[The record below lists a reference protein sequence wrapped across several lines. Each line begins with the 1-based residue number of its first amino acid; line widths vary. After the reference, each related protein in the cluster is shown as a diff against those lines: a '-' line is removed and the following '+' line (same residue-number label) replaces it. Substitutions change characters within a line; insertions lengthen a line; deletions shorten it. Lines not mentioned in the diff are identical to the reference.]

1 MSTNKSVS
9 LLKAIKPYK
18 QGWRIQVRLIHSW
31 RQKTIYGGDSLEMI
45 FADVTGD
52 KIHCTCKRTYIQRTQ
67 RDLRL
72 GEWHMIDVF
81 SLSNATGQYR
91 TTNHTYKMSIIED
104 TKISKSPYV
113 CDDKFFRF
121 ADFEEIGNGTL
132 KTHFL
137 IDVIGQ
143 VTSLRDIQTVQ
154 VSGKDKKKV
163 EFRLLD
169 SSGQSIACCL
179 WGKYAEQL
187 DDHRQQ
193 TKDPNMVCLIRFAKI
208 GFYRGEVQVT
218 NAFDASL
225 ILFNPELPETL
236 ALTNVEHNELA
247 LALIDP
253 KKEKRVT
260 RYQAED
266 WNDVD
271 IKSIS
276 EINMATMEEDCKII
290 CSIESIDTDWSWF
303 YQGHDSCKKRAIL
316 IKSKSG
322 NLASNEKPVF
332 WCTNCHTNVT
342 SVSPKFKLHLV
353 VKDDTST
360 CKLMILD
367 TIGKVIVG
375 CEAVELWD
383 GSYDEIEDP
392 DVLPQPIN
400 DLVGLSFCFGVT
412 LGSENVSG
420 GSEIFLVSQVLSGDK
435 LLQIET
441 NSEPITHVTDG
452 SSIMSGGEVSAPEK
466 NSQSS
471 EEGSSTPFSKRKE
484 KDQLEQTSTSKKI
497 CTKAIKMEKIK
508 DD

>member
-169 SSGQSIACCL
+169 S
-179 WGKYAEQL
+179 
-187 DDHRQQ
+187 R
-193 TKDPNMVCLIRFAKI
+193 
-208 GFYRGEVQVT
+208 
-218 NAFDASL
+218 
-225 ILFNPELPETL
+225 
-236 ALTNVEHNELA
+236 EHNELA

>member
-1 MSTNKSVS
+1 
-9 LLKAIKPYK
+9 
-18 QGWRIQVRLIHSW
+18 
-31 RQKTIYGGDSLEMI
+31 
-45 FADVTGD
+45 
-52 KIHCTCKRTYIQRTQ
+52 
-67 RDLRL
+67 
-72 GEWHMIDVF
+72 MIDVF

-169 SSGQSIACCL
+169 SSGQSIAC
-179 WGKYAEQL
+179 Y
-187 DDHRQQ
+187 
-193 TKDPNMVCLIRFAKI
+193 PNMVCLIRFAKI

-392 DVLPQPIN
+392 DVLPQRHNLLTIWLGYHFV
-400 DLVGLSFCFGVT
+400 LVLLLALRMFPVDQKSFWFHKFC
-412 LGSENVSG
+412 L
-420 GSEIFLVSQVLSGDK
+420 
-435 LLQIET
+435 ET
-441 NSEPITHVTDG
+441 S
-452 SSIMSGGEVSAPEK
+452 
-466 NSQSS
+466 
-471 EEGSSTPFSKRKE
+471 FSKSR
-484 KDQLEQTSTSKKI
+484 QILNP
-497 CTKAIKMEKIK
+497 
-508 DD
+508 

>member
-1 MSTNKSVS
+1 M
-9 LLKAIKPYK
+9 
-18 QGWRIQVRLIHSW
+18 
-31 RQKTIYGGDSLEMI
+31 
-45 FADVTGD
+45 
-52 KIHCTCKRTYIQRTQ
+52 TYY
-67 RDLRL
+67 
-72 GEWHMIDVF
+72 F
-81 SLSNATGQYR
+81 
-91 TTNHTYKMSIIED
+91 
-104 TKISKSPYV
+104 
-113 CDDKFFRF
+113 
-121 ADFEEIGNGTL
+121 
-132 KTHFL
+132 
-137 IDVIGQ
+137 
-143 VTSLRDIQTVQ
+143 
-154 VSGKDKKKV
+154 
-163 EFRLLD
+163 
-169 SSGQSIACCL
+169 SGQSIACCL

-342 SVSPKFKLHLV
+342 S
-353 VKDDTST
+353 
-360 CKLMILD
+360 
-367 TIGKVIVG
+367 
-375 CEAVELWD
+375 
-383 GSYDEIEDP
+383 IEDP

>member
-9 LLKAIKPYK
+9 LLKTIKPYR
-18 QGWRIQVRLIHSW
+18 QGWRIQVKLVHSW
-31 RQKTIYGGDSLEMI
+31 RQKTNYGGDTLELI
-45 FADVTGD
+45 FADESGD

-67 RDLRL
+67 RDLCF
-72 GEWHMIDVF
+72 GEWHMIDIF
-81 SLSNATGQYR
+81 LLSNATGQYR

-104 TKISKSPYV
+104 TKISKSSLV
-113 CDDKFFRF
+113 CDDKFFSF
-121 ADFEEIGNGTL
+121 AGFEEIGNGTL

-169 SSGQSIACCL
+169 S
-179 WGKYAEQL
+179 
-187 DDHRQQ
+187 R
-193 TKDPNMVCLIRFAKI
+193 PN
-208 GFYRGEVQVT
+208 
-218 NAFDASL
+218 
-225 ILFNPELPETL
+225 
-236 ALTNVEHNELA
+236 NELA

-253 KKEKRVT
+253 KKDKHVT
-260 RYQAED
+260 RYR
-266 WNDVD
+266 
-271 IKSIS
+271 
-276 EINMATMEEDCKII
+276 EEDCKII

-303 YQGHDSCKKRAIL
+303 YQGHDSCKKCAIL

-332 WCTNCHTNVT
+332 WCTSCRTNVT

-367 TIGKVIVG
+367 TIGRVIVG
-375 CEAVELWD
+375 CEAEELWD

-392 DVLPQPIN
+392 DVLPQPIK

-412 LGSENVSG
+412 LGSENVS
-420 GSEIFLVSQVLSGDK
+420 
-435 LLQIET
+435 
-441 NSEPITHVTDG
+441 DG
-452 SSIMSGGEVSAPEK
+452 SSIMSCGEVSAPEK
-466 NSQSS
+466 NSRSS

-484 KDQLEQTSTSKKI
+484 KDQLDQTST
-497 CTKAIKMEKIK
+497 
-508 DD
+508 

>member
-1 MSTNKSVS
+1 MSTNKNVS
-9 LLKAIKPYK
+9 LLKAVKPYK
-18 QGWRIQVRLIHSW
+18 QGWRIQVMLIHSW

-52 KIHCTCKRTYIQRTQ
+52 KIHCTCKRTYIQHTQ

-104 TKISKSPYV
+104 TKISKSSYV

-137 IDVIGQ
+137 I
-143 VTSLRDIQTVQ
+143 
-154 VSGKDKKKV
+154 
-163 EFRLLD
+163 
-169 SSGQSIACCL
+169 
-179 WGKYAEQL
+179 
-187 DDHRQQ
+187 
-193 TKDPNMVCLIRFAKI
+193 
-208 GFYRGEVQVT
+208 GEVQVT

-322 NLASNEKPVF
+322 NLASNEKPFF
-332 WCTNCHTNVT
+332 WCTNCRTNVT

-375 CEAVELWD
+375 CVAVELWD

-392 DVLPQPIN
+392 DVLPQPIK

-441 NSEPITHVTDG
+441 SFGFRICLVHVTDG

-471 EEGSSTPFSKRKE
+471 EKGSSTPFSKRKE
-484 KDQLEQTSTSKKI
+484 KDQFEQTSTSKKI

>member
-1 MSTNKSVS
+1 MTLRIIEKHHLKFSSAMSTNKSVS

-18 QGWRIQVRLIHSW
+18 QGWRIQVKLVHSW
-31 RQKTIYGGDSLEMI
+31 RQKTNYGGDTLELI
-45 FADVTGD
+45 FADESGD
-52 KIHCTCKRTYIQRTQ
+52 KIHCTCKSTYIQHTQ

-72 GEWHMIDVF
+72 GEWHMIDIF

-104 TKISKSPYV
+104 TKISKSSLV
-113 CDDKFFRF
+113 CDDKFFSF
-121 ADFEEIGNGTL
+121 AGFEEIGNGTL

-179 WGKYAEQL
+179 SY
-187 DDHRQQ
+187 
-193 TKDPNMVCLIRFAKI
+193 VCLIWFVKI
-208 GFYRGEVQVT
+208 GFYKGEVQVT

-225 ILFNPELPETL
+225 ILFNPECPEAL
-236 ALTNVEHNELA
+236 ALTNVPNNELA

-253 KKEKRVT
+253 KKDKH
-260 RYQAED
+260 
-266 WNDVD
+266 
-271 IKSIS
+271 
-276 EINMATMEEDCKII
+276 
-290 CSIESIDTDWSWF
+290 TDWSWF

-316 IKSKSG
+316 IKSKSE

-332 WCTNCHTNVT
+332 WCTSCRTNVT

-367 TIGKVIVG
+367 TIGRVIVG
-375 CEAVELWD
+375 CEAEEL
-383 GSYDEIEDP
+383 
-392 DVLPQPIN
+392 
-400 DLVGLSFCFGVT
+400 
-412 LGSENVSG
+412 
-420 GSEIFLVSQVLSGDK
+420 
-435 LLQIET
+435 
-441 NSEPITHVTDG
+441 
-452 SSIMSGGEVSAPEK
+452 
-466 NSQSS
+466 
-471 EEGSSTPFSKRKE
+471 
-484 KDQLEQTSTSKKI
+484 
-497 CTKAIKMEKIK
+497 
-508 DD
+508 